1 MTKLVGGDGRTHI
14 ESRLMRESLQD
25 RGVLSKT
32 ESERDL
38 QIFPD
43 VSLVSIGGQSIFD
56 RGKDAILPLVDELAA
71 AKRRHKFVIGVGG
84 GTRVRHTVSIAM
96 DLGLPTGGIAQLVGA
111 MEELNAILLNAL
123 LAPHGSMPMQ
133 RDHFWD
139 LPLYFD
145 AGITPIAISVP
156 PFHFWEPPPLEGA
169 VPMHGSDFGLFQL
182 AEVLGMKQLI
192 FVKDED
198 GLYDKDPKRHADAKH
213 IPKIAL
219 EELVKNP
226 PKENIL
232 ERDLRDVLGVG
243 VALRILVVQA
253 VLVLDED
260 QLLHAEHLGELEQPE
275 VRAVHRHR
283 AFEWRRLPEVKRRDR
298 DRDRR
303 DAGIEVQR
311 QIPEV
316 IALHRHRAVRRE
328 QRVQED
334 RVQLLH
340 RADELGDAAGRKPE
354 VHRDRDGVAHSRA
367 AADADH

>member
-25 RGVLSKT
+25 RNVLSKT
-32 ESERDL
+32 DSERDL

-156 PFHFWEPPPLEGA
+156 PFHFWEPPPLDGA
-169 VPMHGSDFGLFQL
+169 VPMHGSDFGMFQL

-198 GLYDKDPKRHADAKH
+198 GLYDRDPKKHPGAKKYD
-213 IPKIAL
+213 KIAL
-219 EELVKNP
+219 EQLMAYP
-226 PKENIL
+226 PPENIL
-232 ERDLRDVLGVG
+232 DEELYRTWAEAKNLKRVVIVNGLKPGQLSKALDGEDVGT
-243 VALRILVVQA
+243 
-253 VLVLDED
+253 
-260 QLLHAEHLGELEQPE
+260 
-275 VRAVHRHR
+275 
-283 AFEWRRLPEVKRRDR
+283 
-298 DRDRR
+298 
-303 DAGIEVQR
+303 
-311 QIPEV
+311 V
-316 IALHRHRAVRRE
+316 ITKGGA
-328 QRVQED
+328 
-334 RVQLLH
+334 
-340 RADELGDAAGRKPE
+340 
-354 VHRDRDGVAHSRA
+354 S
-367 AADADH
+367 

>member
-1 MTKLVGGDGRTHI
+1 MSMTKLVGGDGRTHI

-56 RGKDAILPLVDELAA
+56 RGKDAILPLVAELAQV
-71 AKRRHKFVIGVGG
+71 KRRHKIVIGVGG

-169 VPMHGSDFGLFQL
+169 VPMHGSDFGMFQL

-198 GLYDKDPKRHADAKH
+198 GLYDRDPKRDPGAKH

-219 EELVKNP
+219 EELVKHP
-226 PKENIL
+226 PTENIL
-232 ERDLRDVLGVG
+232 DEELFRTWYEAKNLKRVVIVNGLKPGMLTRALDGEDVGT
-243 VALRILVVQA
+243 
-253 VLVLDED
+253 
-260 QLLHAEHLGELEQPE
+260 
-275 VRAVHRHR
+275 
-283 AFEWRRLPEVKRRDR
+283 
-298 DRDRR
+298 
-303 DAGIEVQR
+303 
-311 QIPEV
+311 V
-316 IALHRHRAVRRE
+316 IH
-328 QRVQED
+328 
-334 RVQLLH
+334 
-340 RADELGDAAGRKPE
+340 K
-354 VHRDRDGVAHSRA
+354 
-367 AADADH
+367 